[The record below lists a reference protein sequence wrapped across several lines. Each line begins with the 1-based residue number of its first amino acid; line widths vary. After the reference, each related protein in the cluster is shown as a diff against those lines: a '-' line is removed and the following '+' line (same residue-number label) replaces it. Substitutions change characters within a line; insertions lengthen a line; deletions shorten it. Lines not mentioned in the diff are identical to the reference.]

1 MFDYNIQNTVCR
13 ISGPVLL
20 HQEYRNTERPFM
32 FTKRSDSET
41 ADNNTRHD
49 FHAGDEETI
58 VFVNKKG
65 HTQLPN
71 KRKQARFL
79 IAESEKEL
87 RYLFETY
94 IDLLRFDS
102 DIVDNGNRALSS
114 FLQNKKNGKNYDAV
128 ILNTH
133 LKGKRGLD
141 VAREIYKE
149 DNSQKIILVT
159 TNTKKQFPKKEL
171 QSAGIDDK
179 DILVMPFEL
188 SSLSKLLINDSSL
201 PHTID

>member
-1 MFDYNIQNTVCR
+1 MT
-13 ISGPVLL
+13 
-20 HQEYRNTERPFM
+20 FM
-32 FTKRSDSET
+32 QVMKKLK
-41 ADNNTRHD
+41 
-49 FHAGDEETI
+49 

-71 KRKQARFL
+71 RRKQARFL

-114 FLQNKKNGKNYDAV
+114 FLQNKKNGKNYNAV

-133 LKGKRGLD
+133 LKGKKGLD